1 MMCVNGK
8 TRPHPARCATF
19 SPRAKATIG
28 FSPRRSCHEVTDEV
42 KAHGLMLPAA
52 VCGTPPCKVKTYVSM
67 LFSARIFI
75 ISKEN
80 APFLNGAS
88 VCKIK

>member
-1 MMCVNGK
+1 MPSCRRLPRNSAFDEINPSVFGVNAES
-8 TRPHPARCATF
+8 T
-19 SPRAKATIG
+19 SPKVEAIYAPLFIRAKI
-28 FSPRRSCHEVTDEV
+28 RRRCV
-42 KAHGLMLPAA
+42 
-52 VCGTPPCKVKTYVSM
+52 GTPTCKVKTYVSM